1 MRRIEYSCCV
11 GRLCR
16 RDRNIEQRGMRVS
29 GFYFGR
35 DRDRVNCAR
44 TDELR
49 MHDARKG
56 REVACGPLVVL
67 LVRAENQEEARG
79 RTRAGG
85 DNITSSR
92 IHESRPEQLAIQT
105 NSSEGGKCAG
115 GASDKQ
121 HTHQDHTCRHSAWG
135 QAKDVC
141 T

>member
-1 MRRIEYSCCV
+1 M

-85 DNITSSR
+85 DNVTSSR
-92 IHESRPEQLAIQT
+92 ILESRPESGGNPDELIKEA
-105 NSSEGGKCAG
+105 GKCDG
-115 GASDKQ
+115 GLSFESRRRMTLSFVGA
-121 HTHQDHTCRHSAWG
+121 
-135 QAKDVC
+135 
-141 T
+141 